1 MKPFFNAFVL
11 FSLFLFS
18 AVAGLAQESEPVVVD
33 EVIAQVNDGVIT
45 LSRLRRETN
54 DLIETLVSQGQS
66 RDEAKKQVES
76 RQGELIASMVNNEL
90 LAQKGKE
97 LGIEQDV
104 EGQINQRFLEIM
116 KQENL
121 KTLDA
126 LYKRMQA
133 SNLNP
138 EDIRAT
144 LREQFMQEGVLGRE
158 VDQKLYHGS
167 TAKEL
172 KEYFEKNKPK
182 FIKPGSVAISEIFIS
197 LAGITEEAA
206 AAKAK
211 QIVMRA
217 RAGEDFAKLAME
229 FSERPDVAQTKGKI
243 GKFSMD
249 EINDFVKNAIKNLKA
264 GQVSDPQKIDEGFEI
279 IRVDEL
285 QEDSKEAVFD
295 EDAVRTRITLE
306 RRGDERKKYL
316 ATLRQEATL
325 RINESYRPLVA
336 PILFEEERKN
346 ASEKKTEPE
355 SESAKQSQPSEK
367 PKKEQR
373 SGKRKIWPF

>member
-1 MKPFFNAFVL
+1 
-11 FSLFLFS
+11 
-18 AVAGLAQESEPVVVD
+18 LAQENEPVVVD

-45 LSRLRRETN
+45 LSRLRRESN
-54 DLIETLVSQGQS
+54 DLIETLVSQGQN

-76 RQGELIASMVNNEL
+76 RQGELVASIVNNEL

-126 LYKRMQA
+126 LYKKMQA

-144 LREQFMQEGVLGRE
+144 LRAQYTQENVLGRE
-158 VDQKLYHGS
+158 VDQKLYHGFTS
-167 TAKEL
+167 KEL
-172 KEYFEKNKPK
+172 RDYFEKNKAK
-182 FIKPGSVAISEIFIS
+182 FIKPGIVTISEIFIS
-197 LAGITEEAA
+197 LAGVTEEAA
-206 AAKAK
+206 LAKAK
-211 QIVMRA
+211 LVVARA
-217 RAGEDFAKLAME
+217 RAGEDFGKLALE
-229 FSERPDVAQTKGKI
+229 FSERPDIAQTKGKI
-243 GKFSMD
+243 GKFSTD

-285 QEDSKEAVFD
+285 QEESKDAVFD
-295 EDAVRTRITLE
+295 EDAIRSRMTIEGRN
-306 RRGDERKKYL
+306 DERKKYL
-316 ATLRQEATL
+316 ATLRQQAY
-325 RINESYRPLVA
+325 IKISESYRAIVS

-346 ASEKKTEPE
+346 ATGKKPEPE
-355 SESAKQSQPSEK
+355 SESTTRSQPSEK
-367 PKKEQR
+367 SKKNQR
-373 SGKRKIWPF
+373 GGIRKIWPF